1 MAPTIH
7 ILLAAVTVSAV
18 MAVATVGGDVSN
30 VYGTSV
36 YQCAKR
42 AGWNFM
48 IARSYHNYGAVDTN
62 TVANIRNSKAAG
74 IPYNDI
80 YHFPCSF
87 GQSAASQVADDLN
100 NVGRIFGMMWF
111 DIETN
116 EDSNCAWRGAGENC
130 QFMGE
135 LISAGHANGV
145 HMGIYAS
152 AYMWESIMGSC
163 TVGSSLA
170 LWYAHYDGRQT
181 FADFSPFGGWSR
193 PAMKQYYDSVG
204 YCGINSDADWYA

>member
-1 MAPTIH
+1 MK
-7 ILLAAVTVSAV
+7 
-18 MAVATVGGDVSN
+18 AVALSTLAVLATVATATIGGDISEE
-30 VYGTSV
+30 YGTDTF
-36 YQCAKR
+36 QCCR
-42 AGWNFM
+42 NQGWDFM
-48 IARSYHNYGAVDTN
+48 ITRGYRSYGAPEP
-62 TVANIRNSKAAG
+62 AAAPNIQNSKAAG

-87 GQSAASQVADDLN
+87 GISAAQQVADDLN

-111 DIETN
+111 DVETN
-116 EDSNCAWRGAGENC
+116 EDSNCAWQDAGSNC
-130 QFMGE
+130 NFMGE
-135 LISAGHANGV
+135 LINAGYANGV

-170 LWYAHYDGRQT
+170 LWYAHYDGMQT
-181 FADFSPFGGWSR
+181 FSDFSPFGGWST

-204 YCGINSDADWYA
+204 YCGINADADWYA